1 LVLLTDDGYGQF
13 VGCGRGGVAG
23 KLGFAQRFRASPEEC
38 IRKQSRH
45 TSARKRRKKTMTQQ
59 VGELNPPYRLML
71 TPGPSSVDP
80 RVYRALATP
89 LVGHLDPWFK
99 VCMDETQVL
108 LRQIFQTENRLT
120 MPLSASGS
128 GGIEASVLN
137 VLEDGD
143 EAIVAVNGV
152 FSDRMYEIASRA
164 TTKVIKVEAPY
175 GLPVDAEDVRRAG
188 KGKKIKMIGLA
199 HGETSSGVV
208 TKIDAYRKV
217 ADELG
222 ALLVV
227 DTVASLAAVPLH
239 VDRERVDIC
248 FSGSQKAISAPPGMS
263 PITVSPAAEEVFRR
277 RKTKVQSWYFD
288 LTTAMNYWGKERLY
302 HHTPPISLIYALR
315 EAMRIVVEEGLEARW
330 ERHRV
335 NQLALIA
342 GVEAMG
348 LGLLVKNPADRL
360 PTVTAVMI
368 PNGIDDVKVRNQL
381 LEEFNIEIAGG
392 FGPVKGKI
400 WRVGLMG
407 YCSQKPFVLLFLS
420 AMEKVLQDQ
429 GYRAPAGAGVAAAI
443 QSYSH
448 VETAASVSR

>member
-1 LVLLTDDGYGQF
+1 
-13 VGCGRGGVAG
+13 
-23 KLGFAQRFRASPEEC
+23 
-38 IRKQSRH
+38 
-45 TSARKRRKKTMTQQ
+45 MTQHVDTQ
-59 VGELNPPYRLML
+59 SIGELNPPHRLML
-71 TPGPSSVDP
+71 TPGPSSMDP

-99 VCMDETQVL
+99 GCMDDTQVL

-128 GGIEASVLN
+128 GGIEASVVN
-137 VLEDGD
+137 SLEAGD
-143 EAIVAVNGV
+143 EAIICVNGL
-152 FSDRMYEIASRA
+152 FSDRMAVIASHTPA
-164 TTKVIKVEAPY
+164 KVTKVEAPY
-175 GLPVDAEDVRRAG
+175 GKAVDAEDVRRAG
-188 KGKKIKMIGLA
+188 KGKKIKIVGLA
-199 HGETSSGVV
+199 QGETSSGVL
-208 TKIDAYRKV
+208 TQIEPFRKV

-248 FSGSQKAISAPPGMS
+248 FSGSQKAISAPPVMS
-263 PITVSPAAEEVFRR
+263 PITVSPRAEEAFRN

-302 HHTPPISLIYALR
+302 HHTPPVSLIYALR
-315 EAMRIVVEEGLEARW
+315 EAMRIVVEEGLETRW

-342 GVEAMG
+342 GIEAMG
-348 LGLLVKNPADRL
+348 LELLVKKPADRL

-368 PNGIDDVKVRNQL
+368 PDGIDDAKVRNQL
-381 LEEFNIEIAGG
+381 LDEFNIEIAGG
-392 FGPVKGKI
+392 LGPLKGKI

-407 YCSQKPFVLLFLS
+407 HCSQKPFVLVFL
-420 AMEKVLQDQ
+420 AALEKVLLDQ
-429 GYRAPAGAGVAAAI
+429 GKRVPSGAGVGGAV
-443 QSYSH
+443 QSYTHAHSEA
-448 VETAASVSR
+448 VAVSR